1 MDEGAAAT
9 TLVTKSSNMEVE
21 EVQRTWQIQLF
32 NLLTFVF
39 LVYLR

>member
-1 MDEGAAAT
+1 MDEGAAAM